1 MYNQW
6 YPLVAPLTTNNTNA
20 KAFIRY
26 IMSNNYMLY
35 NITNQECLNMK
46 VNELNKPEA
55 LEFKI
60 RLHLEQ
66 SHDKQEDMSV
76 YMKSSYTDIRL
87 QIPDASCCHEP
98 NKIIVISLKKV

>member
-46 VNELNKPEA
+46 VNELK
-55 LEFKI
+55 
-60 RLHLEQ
+60 H
-66 SHDKQEDMSV
+66 
-76 YMKSSYTDIRL
+76 
-87 QIPDASCCHEP
+87 
-98 NKIIVISLKKV
+98 